1 MKVNQINSSSYTML
15 YVIVNYGSGSKVMH
29 CLKKVGI
36 PGGTIIPGL
45 GTVKHGLLNFLSL
58 YEEEKEIVAIGTDNQ
73 TAEEVTDYLD
83 KIFQFD
89 KPHHGL
95 VMTVPLR
102 AIVGSRRYL
111 SKKEIQ
117 MKEKETMYQLITT
130 IVERGRA
137 EEVIEAAQSQ
147 GSRGGTIL
155 NGRGAGIHE
164 TSTLFQMAIEPEKE
178 VVWIITETEKTEPI
192 VNAIE
197 SVLAID
203 QPGQGIIFVQ
213 DISDVRGLYRQKG

>member
-1 MKVNQINSSSYTML
+1 ML
-15 YVIVNYGSGSKVMH
+15 YVIVNYGLGSKVMAH
-29 CLKKVGI
+29 LKKMGI

-58 YEEEKEIVAIGTDNQ
+58 YEEEKEIVVIGTSHQ
-73 TAEEVTDYLD
+73 LAEELLEYLD
-83 KIFQFD
+83 KMFQFG

-95 VMTVPLR
+95 AMTVPLQ

-111 SKKEIQ
+111 HTKEIPI
-117 MKEKETMYQLITT
+117 KENNPMYQLITT

-137 EEVIEAAQSQ
+137 EEVIEVAQRQ

-164 TSTLFQMAIEPEKE
+164 TSTLFQMAVEPEKE
-178 VVWIITETEKTEPI
+178 VVWIITELEKTEII
-192 VNAIE
+192 VEAIE
-197 SVLAID
+197 SALGIA

-213 DISDVRGLYRQKG
+213 DISDIRGLYHQTNE